1 MAEMSTVERAIEAT
15 TRGEVTV
22 VVDDE
27 DRENEG
33 DLIMAAEAAT
43 PEKLGF
49 FLRHTSGVIC
59 AALEPERCDSLRLPP
74 MVSDNREAQ
83 GTAFTVS
90 VDAATGTTTGISA
103 ADRARTLTTLAAP
116 ETSPEDLVRPGHVF
130 PLRSAPAGVLK
141 RAGHTEASVDLARLA
156 GRMPVG
162 VLSEVVSP
170 DKRRMANGPE
180 LARLADEHGL
190 PLVTIAQLVRHRLA
204 RESVVEHVAQ
214 ARIPTVHGEFVCHAW
229 RSTLDGSEHLALV
242 RGDVRGGDP
251 VLVRVHSECV
261 TGDVI
266 GSTRCDCGSQLAD
279 ALAAIAAAGRGV
291 IVYLRGHE
299 GRGIGIVHKLRAYGL
314 QDLGHDTVDAN
325 VLLGVP
331 VDGRQYGVGAQI
343 LADLGVERMRLLT
356 NNPAKYRGLAGYGL
370 EIVERVP
377 LPPRTTAE
385 NVRYLEAKH
394 RRMGHRWSDADAWH
408 A

>member
-1 MAEMSTVERAIEAT
+1 MATVEQAIEAI
-15 TRGEVTV
+15 RCGDLTV

-27 DRENEG
+27 ERENEG
-33 DLIMAAEAAT
+33 DLIMAADAAT
-43 PEKLGF
+43 SEKLAF

-59 AALEPERCDSLRLPP
+59 AALEPERCDALRLTP
-74 MVSDNREAQ
+74 MVSESRDAQ

-90 VDAATGTTTGISA
+90 VDAAVGTTTGISA

-116 ETSPEDLVRPGHVF
+116 ETTADDLLRPGHVF

-141 RAGHTEASVDLARLA
+141 RAGHTEASVDLARLG
-156 GRMPVG
+156 GRTQVG
-162 VLSEVVSP
+162 VLCEVVSP
-170 DKRRMANGPE
+170 DKERMANGAE
-180 LARLADEHGL
+180 LARLAADHGL
-190 PLVTIAQLVRHRLA
+190 PLITIAQLVRHRLA
-204 RESVVEHVAQ
+204 RESVVEHVAE
-214 ARIPTVHGEFVCHAW
+214 ARIPTAHGEFACHAW
-229 RSTLDGSEHLALV
+229 RSKLDGIEHLALV

-266 GSTRCDCGSQLAD
+266 GSTRCDCGSQLSD
-279 ALAAIAAAGRGV
+279 AMAAIAEAGRGV
-291 IVYLRGHE
+291 VIYLRGHE
-299 GRGIGIVHKLRAYGL
+299 GRGIGIVHKLRAYDL

-325 VLLGVP
+325 VMLGVP
-331 VDGRQYGVGAQI
+331 VDSREYGVGAQI

-377 LPPRTTAE
+377 LPPRKTAE
-385 NVRYLEAKH
+385 NVRYLEAK
-394 RRMGHRWSDADAWH
+394 RRRLGHRWADADAWH